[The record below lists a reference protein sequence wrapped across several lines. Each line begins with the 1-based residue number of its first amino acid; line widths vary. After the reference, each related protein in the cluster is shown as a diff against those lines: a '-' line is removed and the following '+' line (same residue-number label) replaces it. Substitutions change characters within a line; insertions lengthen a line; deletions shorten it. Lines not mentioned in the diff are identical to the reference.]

1 MVTKKVII
9 IEDDK
14 MLSTVFRM
22 FLAQMGHELI
32 GFYVSAKDA
41 LEVIEDNKPDIV
53 LMDIILK
60 DEFNGIVAANL
71 IKEKHNIPVVFIS
84 SSTETE
90 IVSDAVGSNAYGYLV
105 KPIDKF
111 SMQIAIE
118 MALNKFNYEQS
129 LELSSNIVT
138 FLPFLCFTTN
148 INGDI
153 LWVNNFAK
161 NNISKGKLTNFSTLL
176 PELGTSFFE
185 NTIYKSIE
193 NEKKFEDILNL
204 NINNIPKNYFV
215 SCYLIEARNKP
226 KEIAFLIKENKNQ
239 KVISEN
245 TKNYKVEYETLKN
258 SINEALFFF
267 DKDNKLIETNNLANK
282 YSNKLIDSD
291 DIFNANI
298 YDILAFIPKHELKSL
313 ISNVF
318 EGISHFLERR
328 SEINEV
334 KYSFRISLI
343 PIEID
348 NKVNKYCLSLTDISS
363 IKAIETELNNI
374 KNDLAPIFQSSI
386 QRFYLLDLDYKLVS
400 FNDKAFEVIQR
411 EFRQN
416 LKKGDS
422 ILDFVPDEIGKNNFK
437 ESFEKA
443 KMGNHISYKE
453 RLKNEH
459 GVYVWNESHLDPVI
473 NDKGEIYRIL
483 LWTLDITE
491 SQRNIIELGK
501 SQERYE
507 LVANGGNDGIWDW
520 DIVSNEIYLSP
531 RWKAV
536 LGFDDHEIENKFGV
550 RDSLIHPDDYQRSKQ
565 NLESYLKG
573 DTDIFENEIRLR
585 HKNGEY
591 RWILERGKILKDKN
605 GVPIRMAG
613 SITDITERKQLI
625 EEISNAN
632 KYLLEERE
640 LFNNGDVVVLR
651 AKYDK
656 NFSITYA
663 SENSKYVLGYSAED
677 LVQGNAK
684 FSEIIHID
692 DILAHNN
699 EREEAIKNGKKHIK
713 FNDYRIRK
721 GNGDII
727 WVRDFTTIIANE
739 DGTQEMLGY
748 YIDVT
753 KYKELEQE
761 IEENKNKYSSIFN
774 KANDAIFIIK
784 GCQIVDY
791 NESAKEFFKYND
803 NEFKTLNIEALC
815 PENQPS
821 GTNSVEKFNRKIK
834 EAIDGNS
841 EPYYWLYRRKDGTEF
856 ESEVTLSIVNL
867 GDEQYIH
874 TFIRDISIRKNI
886 EYSLQESQ
894 AKLHSIYDAIP
905 DLIFILDK
913 NGKYMDYKPDSEKKL
928 ETEKDSIVGKNLSDF
943 FDDDKRNE
951 ILIKITKAIETGKV
965 QTLNYTLDSQIGVR
979 NFESR
984 ISRINEVSVLSIVR
998 DITDE
1003 K

>member
-1 MVTKKVII
+1 MATKKVII

-32 GFYVSAKDA
+32 GFFMSAKEA
-41 LEVIEDNKPDIV
+41 LEVIDDNKPDIV

-60 DEFNGIVAANL
+60 GDINGIVAANL
-71 IKEKHNIPVVFIS
+71 IKEKYNIPVVFIS
-84 SSTETE
+84 SSTDDD
-90 IVSDAVGSNAYGYLV
+90 IIGSAVDSNAYGYLV

-118 MALNKFNYEQS
+118 MALNKFSYEQS
-129 LELSSNIVT
+129 LELTSNIVT
-138 FLPFLCFTTN
+138 SLPFLCFTTN
-148 INGDI
+148 TTGDI
-153 LWVNNFAK
+153 LWANNFVK
-161 NNISKGKLTNFSTLL
+161 NNISQDNLTNFSTLL
-176 PELGTSFFE
+176 PNLGTLYFE
-185 NTIYKSIE
+185 NTIHKSIE
-193 NEKKFEDILNL
+193 TEQKFEDIVEINL
-204 NINNIPKNYFV
+204 NNTTKSYFL
-215 SCYLIEARNKP
+215 SCYPIELPNKP
-226 KEIAFLIKENKNQ
+226 KEIAFLIKENKNR
-239 KVISEN
+239 KVVSEN
-245 TKNYKVEYETLKN
+245 SLNYKIEYETIKN

-267 DKDNKLIETNNLANK
+267 NKDSKLIETNNLANR
-282 YSNKLIDSD
+282 YSDKLIESD

-298 YDILAFIPKHELKSL
+298 YDILSFIPKHELKSL
-313 ISNVF
+313 ISNVLD
-318 EGISHFLERR
+318 GISHYLERR
-328 SEINEV
+328 CEINEV
-334 KYSFRISLI
+334 GYSFRISLI

-363 IKAIETELNNI
+363 IKAIENELNNV
-374 KNDLAPIFQSSI
+374 KSDLTPIFQSSI

-411 EFRQN
+411 EFRHN

-422 ILDFVPDEIGKNNFK
+422 ILDFVPDEIGQENFK
-437 ESFEKA
+437 ENFEQA

-491 SQRNIIELGK
+491 SQQNIIELGK

-536 LGFDDHEIENKFGV
+536 LGFEDHEIENKFGI

-565 NLESYLKG
+565 TLEDYLTG
-573 DTDIFENEIRLR
+573 QAEIFENEIRLR

-591 RWILERGKILKDKN
+591 RWILERGKVLKDTN

-625 EEISNAN
+625 EDISYAN

-656 NFSITYA
+656 NYSITYA
-663 SENSKYVLGYSAED
+663 SENSKYVLGYSADD
-677 LVQGNAK
+677 LISGKVK
-684 FSEIIHID
+684 FSDFIYLD
-692 DILAHNN
+692 DILAHNK
-699 EREEAIKNGKKHIK
+699 EREDAIKEGKKHIK
-713 FNDYRIRK
+713 YSDYRIK
-721 GNGDII
+721 KENGEII
-727 WVRDFTTIIANE
+727 WVRDFTTIIDNK

-753 KYKELEQE
+753 KYKDLERE

-774 KANDAIFIIK
+774 KANDAILIVK
-784 GCQIVDY
+784 GCEIVDY
-791 NESAKEFFKYND
+791 NESAKKFFKYDD
-803 NEFKTLNIEALC
+803 NEFKNLNIESLC
-815 PENQPS
+815 PETQPS
-821 GTNSVEKFNRKIK
+821 GTGSVEKFNRKIK

-841 EPYYWLYRRKDGTEF
+841 EPYYWLYKRKDGSTF
-856 ESEVTLSIVNL
+856 ESEVTLSIVNM
-867 GDEQYIH
+867 GEEQYIH
-874 TFIRDISIRKNI
+874 TFIRDITTRKII
-886 EYSLQESQ
+886 ENSLQESQ
-894 AKLHSIYDAIP
+894 AKLHSIYEAIP
-905 DLIFILDK
+905 DLVFIIDK
-913 NGKYMDYKPDSEKKL
+913 DGKYLDYKPDAEKRL
-928 ETEKDSIVGKNLSDF
+928 ETNKDTIVGKNLSDF
-943 FDDDKRNE
+943 FDEVNQSE
-951 ILIKITKAIETGKV
+951 ILMKIAKVIETGKIE
-965 QTLNYTLDSQIGVR
+965 TLNYTLDSQIGVR
-979 NFESR
+979 DFESR
-984 ISRINEVSVLSIVR
+984 ISRINETSVLSIVR
-998 DITDE
+998 DITDD
-1003 K
+1003 

>member
-1 MVTKKVII
+1 MATKKVII

-22 FLAQMGHELI
+22 FLAQMGHELA
-32 GFYVSAKDA
+32 GFYTSAKDA
-41 LEVIEDNKPDIV
+41 LEVIEETKPDIV

-60 DEFNGIVAANL
+60 DDFNGIVAANL
-71 IKEKHNIPVVFIS
+71 IKEKYNIPVVFIS
-84 SSTETE
+84 SSTDSNIVNEAVNTE
-90 IVSDAVGSNAYGYLV
+90 AFGYLV

-129 LELSSNIVT
+129 LESTSKIAT
-138 FLPFLCFTTN
+138 SLPFFCFTTN
-148 INGDI
+148 TSGEI
-153 LWVNNFAK
+153 LWNNNFTK
-161 NNISKGKLTNFSTLL
+161 NNISQDKLTNFSVFL
-176 PELGTSFFE
+176 PSLGASFFE

-193 NEKKFEDILNL
+193 TEGKFEDIVEIE
-204 NINNIPKNYFV
+204 INNIKKSY
-215 SCYLIEARNKP
+215 YLSSYPIEISNKP
-226 KEIAFLIKENKNQ
+226 KEIVFLIKENKN
-239 KVISEN
+239 KKIVSEN
-245 TKNYKVEYETLKN
+245 TTNFKIEYDTLKN

-267 DKDNKLIETNNLANK
+267 NKDNKLIEINNLAKK
-282 YSNKLIDSD
+282 YSDKLIDNE
-291 DIFNANI
+291 DIYNANV
-298 YDILAFIPKHELKSL
+298 YDILKFIPKHELKSL
-313 ISNVF
+313 ISNVLD
-318 EGISHFLERR
+318 GISHYLERR

-334 KYSFRISLI
+334 EYTFRISLI
-343 PIEID
+343 PIEIND
-348 NKVNKYCLSLTDISS
+348 KVNKYCLSLTDISA
-363 IKAIETELNNI
+363 IKAIETELNDI
-374 KNDLAPIFQSSI
+374 KNDLTPIFQSSI

-411 EFRQN
+411 EFRRN
-416 LKKGDS
+416 LKKGDL
-422 ILDFVPDEIGKNNFK
+422 ILDFVPDEIGVQNFK
-437 ESFEKA
+437 DKFEKA
-443 KMGNHISYKE
+443 KLGNHISYKE

-459 GVYVWNESHLDPVI
+459 GTYVWNESHLDPVI

-491 SQRNIIELGK
+491 SQQNIIELGK

-565 NLESYLKG
+565 TLEDYLKG
-573 DTDIFENEIRLR
+573 TSDIYENEIRLR

-591 RWILERGKILKDKN
+591 RWILERGKILKDSN
-605 GVPIRMAG
+605 GVPIRIAG
-613 SITDITERKQLI
+613 SITDVTERKQLI

-640 LFNNGDVVVLR
+640 LFNNGEVVVLR

-656 NFSITYA
+656 DFSITYA
-663 SENSKYVLGYSAED
+663 SENSKYVLGYSTND
-677 LVQGNAK
+677 LILGKAK

-692 DILAHNN
+692 DILAHNK
-699 EREEAIKNGKKHIK
+699 EREDAIKNGKKHIK
-713 FNDYRIRK
+713 FSDYRIK
-721 GNGDII
+721 KKNGETI
-727 WVRDFTTIIANE
+727 WVRDFTTIISNE
-739 DGTQEMLGY
+739 DGTLEMLGY

-761 IEENKNKYSSIFN
+761 IKENKDKYSSIFN
-774 KANDAIFIIK
+774 KANDAIIIIK
-784 GCQIVDY
+784 GHEIVDF

-803 NEFKTLNIEALC
+803 KEFKELKIEALY
-815 PENQPS
+815 PKDQPS

-841 EPYYWLYRRKDGTEF
+841 EPYYWLYKRKDGSEF

-867 GDEQYIH
+867 GNEQYIH

-886 EYSLQESQ
+886 EHSLQESQ
-894 AKLHSIYDAIP
+894 EKLHSIYDAIP

-913 NGKYMDYKPDSEKKL
+913 DGNYLDYKPDSEKKL
-928 ETEKDSIVGKNLSDF
+928 ETEKNSIVGKNLTDF
-943 FDDDKRNE
+943 FDDDKRKE
-951 ILIKITKAIETGKV
+951 ILLKISKAIETGKV

-979 NFESR
+979 DFESR
-984 ISRINEVSVLSIVR
+984 ISKINKTSVLSIVR

-1003 K
+1003 